1 MAQLLALAQQARRL
15 GASAAVRGLAES
27 EDPSVAAR
35 LAPLLS
41 ENEPELRA
49 AVCDALGRLGD
60 LDSAPRLEAI
70 AIEGSSASAFAT
82 AALIALPRR
91 PATDRLLCQVVAPA
105 APPEA
110 LAAAPEIPSPG

>member
-1 MAQLLALAQQARRL
+1 MAQLLALAQQARPLR
-15 GASAAVRGLAES
+15 ASAAVRGLAES

-82 AALIALPRR
+82 PPLIPLPRR
-91 PATDRLLCQVVAPA
+91 PATDRLLCPVL
-105 APPEA
+105 APPPPPPP
-110 LAAAPEIPSPG
+110 LPAP